1 MTKLTL
7 SVDERVSARA
17 KRLAAEHG
25 TSVSAMFSRF
35 IQALAQRKEGR
46 PRGGRIARQASGLVR
61 MPKGKSKAA
70 VLSEALLEKY
80 GQGE

>member
-7 SVDERVSARA
+7 SVDERVCASA

-25 TSVSAMFSRF
+25 TSVSAMFARF
-35 IQALAQRKEGR
+35 IQAMAQRKGGR
-46 PRGGRIARQASGLVR
+46 TRGGRIARQASGLIR

-70 VLSEALLEKY
+70 ILTDALLEKY
-80 GQGE
+80 GE